1 MNAIHITFFTASQDY
16 VSISSMY
23 LNFSSGVQRQNITV
37 NLLDDDMFEVEET
50 FNVTLSLVPTTDAT
64 TVIEIPNATVVII
77 NNDRKK

>member
-23 LNFSSGVQRQNITV
+23 LNFSSGVQNVTV
-37 NLLDDDMFEVEET
+37 TILDDDIFEGEET
-50 FNVTLSLVPTTDAT
+50 FNVTLSLVPTSDAT
-64 TVIEIPNATVVII
+64 TFIEIPNATVVII

>member
-16 VSISSMY
+16 VSINSMY

-37 NLLDDDMFEVEET
+37 NILDDDMFEVEET
-50 FNVTLSLVPTTDAT
+50 FNVTLSLVPTSDAT
-64 TVIEIPNATVVII
+64 TAIEIPNATVVII